1 MLAFTELET
10 MITLHKHYISANIK
24 DRYATLKYAF
34 DFENEQSSY
43 AKELNFEVTIHYDAF
58 IADIVNLSAN
68 YIL

>member
-10 MITLHKHYISANIK
+10 MITLHKHHISANIK
-24 DRYATLKYAF
+24 DRYAILKYAF
-34 DFENEQSSY
+34 DFENEQSY